1 MSTGAC
7 LTYLTSA
14 GGMYNKG
21 APVVV
26 YKTFQ
31 ITVSTQLQ
39 LTKSI
44 CMFWSQVFTDT
55 NYKCKNIKALINIA
69 IFQ

>member
-7 LTYLTSA
+7 LTYLTGA
-14 GGMYNKG
+14 GGMCNMG
-21 APVVV
+21 APGVV

-31 ITVSTQLQ
+31 ITVNTQLQ
-39 LTKSI
+39 LTYSI
-44 CMFWSQVFTDT
+44 CKLWSQVFTDT

-69 IFQ
+69 IFE